1 MAIVHY
7 FLAEDAEL
15 SPEEIEEL
23 DKLAQMKDEEIIYDE
38 DCPPL
43 TEEELARFKPV
54 ENPKEGII
62 KLIIET

>member
-7 FLAEDAEL
+7 FLAEEAEL
-15 SPEEIEEL
+15 SEEEI
-23 DKLAQMKDEEIIYDE
+23 KEIEAAKKRPYVYDE

-54 ENPKEGII
+54 ENPREGII